1 MSDLDL
7 TTHNRIFV
15 NGTFDLIHPGH
26 LDLLYYAKS
35 LGDHLRVAI
44 DGDQRVHQ
52 LKGEN
57 RPIQN
62 QWVRKRI
69 MESLKPVDEVFIFD
83 SDSELEHLIAQYA
96 PMVMVV
102 GSDYT
107 HKPVIGSAHAQHIQ
121 FFPRD
126 VRYSTTQIIERA
138 GGGRQLL

>member
-1 MSDLDL
+1 MANLDL
-7 TTHNRIFV
+7 TTHKRIFV

-35 LGDHLRVAI
+35 LSDHLRVAI
-44 DGDQRVHQ
+44 DTDQRVHQ
-52 LKGEN
+52 LKGEH

-107 HKPVIGSAHAQHIQ
+107 AICTI
-121 FFPRD
+121 
-126 VRYSTTQIIERA
+126 
-138 GGGRQLL
+138 